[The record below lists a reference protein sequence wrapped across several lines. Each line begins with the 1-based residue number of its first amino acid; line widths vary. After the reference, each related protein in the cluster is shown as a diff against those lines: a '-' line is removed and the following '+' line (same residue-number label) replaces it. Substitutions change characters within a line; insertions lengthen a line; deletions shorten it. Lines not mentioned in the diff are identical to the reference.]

1 MDKLL
6 TDNILKTIR
15 ASGRYLSARQIADKI
30 CEDQEMVQAG
40 LEVLEADNKA
50 ERRGRH
56 VWGLVGEDFS
66 RDQNTV
72 TIIPEEKS
80 SASSPTSIAAK
91 AVAKTVT
98 TPKAEP
104 KTETPLPEPEMTTPA
119 TPKVKTLDDV
129 LNRMEQRLSTP
140 RIPLDNVKDK
150 SMALH
155 RLAGMTEEP
164 LSSLLLDIRD
174 DLQRRSVGA

>member
-15 ASGRYLSARQIADKI
+15 ASGRYLSARQIAGEI

-56 VWGLVGEDFS
+56 VWGLVGEYFS

-72 TIIPEEKS
+72 TIKPEEKS
-80 SASSPTSIAAK
+80 SASSASVAAK
-91 AVAKTVT
+91 AVAKAE
-98 TPKAEP
+98 PKAEP
-104 KTETPLPEPEMTTPA
+104 KTETETP
-119 TPKVKTLDDV
+119 
-129 LNRMEQRLSTP
+129 
-140 RIPLDNVKDK
+140 
-150 SMALH
+150 
-155 RLAGMTEEP
+155 
-164 LSSLLLDIRD
+164 
-174 DLQRRSVGA
+174 

>member
-15 ASGRYLSARQIADKI
+15 ASGRYLSARQIADEI

-56 VWGLVGEDFS
+56 VWGLVGEYFS

-72 TIIPEEKS
+72 TINSEEKS
-80 SASSPTSIAAK
+80 SASSASVAAK
-91 AVAKTVT
+91 AVAKAV
-98 TPKAEP
+98 PKAEP
-104 KTETPLPEPEMTTPA
+104 KTETETPLPEPEMTTPA
-119 TPKVKTLDDV
+119 QPKVKTLDDV
-129 LNRMEQRLSTP
+129 LNRMEQRLSAP

>member
-15 ASGRYLSARQIADKI
+15 ASGRYLSARQIAGEI

-56 VWGLVGEDFS
+56 VWGLVGEYFS

-72 TIIPEEKS
+72 TVKPEEKS
-80 SASSPTSIAAK
+80 SASSASVAAK
-91 AVAKTVT
+91 AVAKAV
-98 TPKAEP
+98 PKAEP
-104 KTETPLPEPEMTTPA
+104 KTETETPLPEPEMTAPA
-119 TPKVKTLDDV
+119 QPKVKTLDDV
-129 LNRMEQRLSTP
+129 LNRMEQRLKAPEVTVEQAP
-140 RIPLDNVKDK
+140 EKARVLN
-150 SMALH
+150 
-155 RLAGMTEEP
+155 RLANMSEEP
-164 LSSLLLDIRD
+164 LSSMLLDIRD
-174 DLQRRSVGA
+174 DLQRRSVGQ

>member
-15 ASGRYLSARQIADKI
+15 ASGRYLSARQIADEI
-30 CEDQEMVQAG
+30 CEDQEIVQAG

-50 ERRGRH
+50 ERCGRH
-56 VWGLVGEDFS
+56 VWGLVGEYFS

-72 TIIPEEKS
+72 TINPEEKS
-80 SASSPTSIAAK
+80 SASSASVAAK
-91 AVAKTVT
+91 AVAKAV
-98 TPKAEP
+98 PKAEP
-104 KTETPLPEPEMTTPA
+104 KTETETPLPEPEMTTPA
-119 TPKVKTLDDV
+119 QPKVKTLDDV
-129 LNRMEQRLSTP
+129 LNRMEQRLSAP

>member
-15 ASGRYLSARQIADKI
+15 ASGRYLSARQIADEI

-56 VWGLVGEDFS
+56 VWGLVGEYFS

-72 TIIPEEKS
+72 TINPEEKS
-80 SASSPTSIAAK
+80 SASSASVAAK
-91 AVAKTVT
+91 AVAKAV
-98 TPKAEP
+98 PKAEP
-104 KTETPLPEPEMTTPA
+104 KTETETPLPEPEMTTPA
-119 TPKVKTLDDV
+119 QPKVKTLDDV
-129 LNRMEQRLSTP
+129 LNRMEQRLSAP